1 MIYVY
6 MSCIIRG
13 ELYVTEQKENKM
25 FKNRNIDKLVEL
37 KVKLDKL
44 TDEYNRVRNNFVDM
58 YGEGE
63 HISERSKVLVT
74 KSIRKNVS
82 WSKVVKDNCPDV
94 DLNPYTTQSETTIV
108 NVKPLVF

>member
-1 MIYVY
+1 MVD
-6 MSCIIRG
+6 MSCIICG

-37 KVKLDKL
+37 KVKLDRL

-63 HISERSKVLVT
+63 HISDRSKVLVT
-74 KSIRKNVS
+74 KSIRTNVS
-82 WSKVVKDNCPDV
+82 WSKVVKEHCPDV
-94 DLNPYTTQSETTIV
+94 DLDPYTTQSETTIV